1 MRYAKTVVVVLAL
14 CAAGAGG
21 GVAAGAAKPRPDGP
35 LAQPSTRLAGN
46 SGGCR
51 PCRRSGWVNAALVER
66 AARDRRLEALAA
78 AIANY
83 ETEFGEITREEIA
96 SLQRADRENAVVVRG
111 RRPRPKGTP
120 GRAGRGAA

>member
-1 MRYAKTVVVVLAL
+1 MTQRKERKERLTVTVDPELVD
-14 CAAGAGG
+14 AGNKA
-21 GVAAGAAKPRPDGP
+21 VAAGRADS
-35 LAQPSTRLAGN
+35 L
-46 SGGCR
+46 
-51 PCRRSGWVNAALVER
+51 SGWVNAALVDR

-83 ETEFGEITREEIA
+83 ETEFGDITGEEIA